1 MRKRQILSSYLLWVM
16 KTHAFSYLCYSLQK
30 LLVLCKKKKDKKN
43 QQLFFPTVSDKQYN
57 EGTGGMGT
65 QANLCAIDD

>member
-1 MRKRQILSSYLLWVM
+1 MLLATYVIHYRNCW
-16 KTHAFSYLCYSLQK
+16 FSA
-30 LLVLCKKKKDKKN
+30 KKKDKKN